1 MKSRYDGIFKNDIIV
16 DLLKVLG
23 CGVEIK
29 SKHNKQL
36 NTFDIDNLKWDKII
50 ICTDADVDG
59 FQIRTLILAM
69 FYRLV
74 PTLINE
80 GKIYIAET
88 PLFEINAKNKTYFAY
103 DEKEKM
109 KY

>member
-1 MKSRYDGIFKNDIIV
+1 M

-29 SKHNKQL
+29 TRHNKNL
-36 NTFDIDNLKWDKII
+36 STFDMDNLRWDKII

-69 FYRLV
+69 IYRLI
-74 PTLINE
+74 PTLIKE
-80 GKIYIAET
+80 GKVLLQSHLCLRLTQRIKPIS
-88 PLFEINAKNKTYFAY
+88 L
-103 DEKEKM
+103 
-109 KY
+109 